1 MLKRHRKR
9 EMRQKRLDV
18 SERVARPVNQTS
30 SSKGILL
37 FVSSFSIV
45 EPFCVSVES
54 VLYWIVVPSFLSLN
68 FYLHE
73 NFTREDSSVLDD
85 TEL

>member
-1 MLKRHRKR
+1 MNH
-9 EMRQKRLDV
+9 
-18 SERVARPVNQTS
+18 TS
-30 SSKGILL
+30 SSEGILL

-54 VLYWIVVPSFLSLN
+54 VLYWIVVPSFFEFE
-68 FYLHE
+68 FYTRI
-73 NFTREDSSVLDD
+73 FTDSSVLDD

>member
-18 SERVARPVNQTS
+18 SGRCTSPDVSERVACPVNQTS
-30 SSKGILL
+30 SSEGILL

-73 NFTREDSSVLDD
+73 NF
-85 TEL
+85 